1 MRYVD
6 YAALQNDQYCAC
18 WSHWSSKAKALL
30 SCNGRIFCVESMRNR
45 ETTPNVTKS
54 TIQSRALS
62 KWRYHHETEGR
73 CLVHIEQEVCS
84 ARRDA
89 VPVHNMLY
97 RADQEKWS
105 QSCVSKIWKQKQKSS
120 SFTGAHQGAQQHDTM
135 SLSETDLQTLLD
147 EYKIDAMCSE
157 VQMVLY
163 CKCASV
169 MRVCVCS
176 DVYFCMHLHLAH
188 SWV

>member
-1 MRYVD
+1 MRY
-6 YAALQNDQYCAC
+6 L
-18 WSHWSSKAKALL
+18 
-30 SCNGRIFCVESMRNR
+30 
-45 ETTPNVTKS
+45 S
-54 TIQSRALS
+54 TIC
-62 KWRYHHETEGR
+62 YTGR
-73 CLVHIEQEVCS
+73 TKKSEVKAVS
-84 ARRDA
+84 AKF
-89 VPVHNMLY
+89 
-97 RADQEKWS
+97 EK
-105 QSCVSKIWKQKQKSS
+105 KKKSS

-188 SWV
+188 S